1 MSLLQMAEWLEAT
14 SAGVMVR
21 ESAWGFPVLVA
32 IHLLGLSLSAGLLV
46 WFDLRLLGYSMPR
59 VPASTVYRQLM
70 PWILAGF
77 VVMFVSGGL
86 LLAGF
91 ATSAYGNTYFRL
103 KAAAIV
109 LAGINAAVY
118 HLVTERHIARWDA
131 GVRPA
136 GPARLAGLTSIVL
149 WALVILAGRMMSYT
163 MF

>member
-14 SAGVMVR
+14 PAGVMVR
-21 ESAWGFPVLVA
+21 ESAWGFPILVA

-46 WFDLRLLGYSMPR
+46 WFDLRLLGFSMPR
-59 VPASTVYRQLM
+59 VPVSTAYRRMM

-91 ATSAYGNTYFRL
+91 ATAAYGNVYFRV
-103 KAAAIV
+103 KVVAIV
-109 LAGINAAVY
+109 LAGVNAAVY
-118 HLVTERHIARWDA
+118 HLVTERRIAQWDA
-131 GVRPA
+131 GARPA
-136 GPARLAGLTSIVL
+136 GPARAAGLASILL
-149 WALVILAGRMMSYT
+149 WAVVILAGRMMSYT